1 MIILFI
7 VIVFVTAILG
17 LQYMFYKHLVSLEI
31 LLRVDNVNEYPNLVN
46 QVQSKKTK
54 EEVIEQGPE
63 NLQDLISGNSAENIR
78 QSFRKSD

>member
-1 MIILFI
+1 
-7 VIVFVTAILG
+7 
-17 LQYMFYKHLVSLEI
+17 MFYKHLVSLEI